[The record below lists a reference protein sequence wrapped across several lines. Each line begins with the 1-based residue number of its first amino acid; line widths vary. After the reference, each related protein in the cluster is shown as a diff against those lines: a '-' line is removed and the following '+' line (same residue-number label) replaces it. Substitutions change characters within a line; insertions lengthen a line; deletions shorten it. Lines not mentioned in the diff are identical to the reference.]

1 MKFINIKRVAG
12 FPFPSPPREEE
23 LVFALSH
30 LAQIGALD
38 RKEQYAITTLG
49 KQLMPFPLL
58 PRFARAIVEILQC
71 TGSFRIVQYV
81 LAAVALISVTSTLF
95 TTEGN
100 ELRSRKPRHD
110 ESAHDTARRAAM
122 R

>member
-12 FPFPSPPREEE
+12 FPFPSPPRKEE

-38 RKEQYAITTLG
+38 RRAQYAITALG

-58 PRFARAIVEILQC
+58 PRFARAIVEVLPE
-71 TGSFRIVQYV
+71 TSSFRLVQYV
-81 LAAVALISVTSTLF
+81 LAAVALLSVTSTLF
-95 TTEGN
+95 TAEGN
-100 ELRSRKPRHD
+100 ELRSRKPHRD
-110 ESAHDTARRAAM
+110 EPAHDTARRAAM
-122 R
+122 K